1 MPASFPGFAAGASHV
16 RVPMISAV
24 VITETQEL
32 DPHLDDWDR
41 LAVLRGQPYSAP
53 AWMLA
58 WWRHASPPGARLAVV
73 IVNDDDRVIGVAP
86 MFQRRTRAGLWVAR
100 QLGTGHRVEPL
111 AEPGREWEVASAAVD
126 ALRGLPDPPGA
137 VLLDRGDARSPW
149 PALLASAW
157 PRPATT
163 LWSELIGAP
172 AVRLS
177 GRTYDEWL
185 AERSGNFRAQ
195 HRRRRRRLAERGA
208 EFRLVGPGDDVS
220 APIASFI
227 ALTIDRWVLHLG
239 AGRGPEGIR
248 AMLLEAAA
256 DLVPRGRMR
265 IWTLEAEGRAVS
277 TQVFLAAGGEVAY
290 WNGGYDERWA
300 KLRPGFETIIRAIE
314 HSFAQGDRRLDLGGG
329 ATGYKRRMTGDDDP
343 IRSVL
348 LLPGGNDRPLRR
360 AQLLPQDLER
370 LAHHAARRAPD
381 WVQRRLR
388 AMRG

>member
-1 MPASFPGFAAGASHV
+1 
-16 RVPMISAV
+16 MISAV

-100 QLGTGHRVEPL
+100 LLGTGHRVEPL
-111 AEPGREWEVASAAVD
+111 AEPGREWEVAGAAVD

-172 AVRLS
+172 AVRLA
-177 GRTYDEWL
+177 GRGYDDWL
-185 AERSGNFRAQ
+185 AERSSNFRSQ
-195 HRRRRRRLAERGA
+195 HRRRRRQLAERGA

-265 IWTLEAEGRAVS
+265 IWTLEVEGRAVS
-277 TQVFLAAGGEVAY
+277 AQVFLVADGEVAY
-290 WNGGYDERWA
+290 WNGGYDERWS

-314 HSFAQGDRRLDLGGG
+314 HSFAAGG
-329 ATGYKRRMTGDDDP
+329 P
-343 IRSVL
+343 
-348 LLPGGNDRPLRR
+348 
-360 AQLLPQDLER
+360 
-370 LAHHAARRAPD
+370 AARPGRGGHGLQDPDDGERRPHPLGPAPT
-381 WVQRRLR
+381 RRPR
-388 AMRG
+388 SSPPARPAPAPVPGAAGA